1 MSRSFERNLLTVLA
15 VVLALAAAPV
25 MAQETFGSLRGS
37 VADDVGTPIAGAII
51 QAVGPMGTIG
61 TTSDESGDY
70 RFPRLAAGDYTIT
83 ARVEGFLDA
92 ATDVN
97 VTLGDAKSIN
107 FSMQKTFSE
116 EITVYSD
123 TVAID
128 FTDSATTSSIRQ
140 FEIDYLPRGR
150 DFTDVVAFIPGA
162 TDSAQAGG
170 ISVDGASG
178 LENRY
183 IIDGIDTTDPEIGD
197 SAIPMRAE
205 MMEEVQ
211 IKSAGYAA
219 EFGGALGGV
228 VNAITR
234 SGGNQF
240 HGSLFVDIEDN
251 SWNGSARSEIEQ
263 DGPDGPGTYTF
274 EKDDEKRYDP
284 GFVLSGPIL
293 RDKWW
298 FFASYQ
304 PGMRETKRTINWADD
319 PTDTY
324 TQNFDIDYASLNTT
338 VNISSAL
345 LFKAGLNFSPYTTDG
360 LLPNRNGLSG
370 LSDQSNYAPLGIE
383 GERETYYLTA
393 DWIASD
399 SFVVSGRGGFYHTN
413 NVDTGIP
420 LFDLINNYSTS
431 NSSDAVDG
439 TLYPDIPSAYQQNPG
454 WFSDNFQSP
463 VNQENIYERTQAGI
477 DATWFFQGAGD
488 HSLKFGYQNEE
499 IYNSVNSGYNADR
512 ILYYWDQSHTAT
524 DGVSYRGTYGNFR
537 LLNISTFGEATTN
550 NQAVFIQDTW
560 TITPNLTLNI
570 GIRFED
576 EAVPN
581 YGATGPD
588 PAISFGWSDKT
599 APRLGFAWDITGDT
613 KWKLYGSYGT
623 YYDVTKY
630 EMPRGSFGGDKWVD
644 FWFTMDSPDPGLN
657 QFSAGCTVGNNTI
670 FDVPTC
676 GQGTLY
682 DVSDRRLNSADPAT
696 WELLGYPTIEPNM
709 KPMESLEYQL
719 GLDHQLTS
727 VSQLGVRLV
736 HKEIVRT
743 IEDVGLLYPG
753 VGEVY
758 IIANPGEGVTV
769 SDAYVLPYVKP
780 KRDYNALEFTYDKR
794 FNNNWS
800 LRAYYT
806 LSKLEGNYSGLAN
819 SDENNNFGNP
829 LNAGGTGAR
838 LSPNVSRLWDV
849 AGSAYDQNGD
859 PVYGRLATDR
869 THQLGAQFLYS
880 FQFGFNVGVNQY
892 IGSGTPIS
900 TMGSIPSGNAFYP
913 YGRGDLGDTPWLTQT
928 DLTLYY
934 TLNFGNNLGLS
945 FGLTVLNLFDQ
956 DTELRKWTNRTTQDI
971 EVTDESFLTGFD
983 YAALEADLGS
993 TAVDELYGLWD
1004 TFQLPREL
1012 RFTVKFEF

>member
-1 MSRSFERNLLTVLA
+1 MRKLFERTILFAMVGA
-15 VVLALAAAPV
+15 LALAALPAT
-25 MAQETFGSLRGS
+25 AQETVGSLKGS

-51 QAVGPMGTIG
+51 EAVGPMGTMA
-61 TTSDESGDY
+61 TTSDAQGFY
-70 RFPRLAAGDYTIT
+70 RFPRLPAGDYTVT
-83 ARVEGFLDA
+83 ARVESFLDA
-92 ATDVN
+92 VTDAN
-97 VTLGDAKSIN
+97 VYLGEAQSIN

-128 FTDSATTSSIRQ
+128 FTESATTNSIRQ

-162 TDSAQAGG
+162 TNTAQAGG

-234 SGGNQF
+234 SGGNQW
-240 HGSLFVDIEDN
+240 HGSLFVDVENN
-251 SWNGSARSEIEQ
+251 SWNGSARSEIER
-263 DGPDGPGTYTF
+263 DGPDGEGVYTF
-274 EKDDEKRYDP
+274 DKDDEKRYDP

-304 PGMRETKRTINWADD
+304 PGLRTTRRTINWQES

-324 TQNFDIDYASLNTT
+324 KSNFDVDYASLNTT
-338 VNISSAL
+338 VNISSSFL
-345 LFKAGLNFSPYTTDG
+345 MKAGLNFSPYTTDG

-370 LSDQSNYAPLGIE
+370 LNGQENYEPLGVE

-399 SFVVSGRGGFYHTN
+399 SFVLSGRGGFYHTN
-413 NVDTGIP
+413 TVDTGVP
-420 LFDLINNYSTS
+420 LFDLIHNYSTS
-431 NSSDAVDG
+431 SDSDFLDTFEG
-439 TLYPDIPSAYQQNPG
+439 DIPTQWQQSPG
-454 WFSDNFQSP
+454 YFSDNFQGG

-477 DATWFFQGAGD
+477 DATWFFKGAGD

-512 ILYYWDQSHTAT
+512 ILYYWDRTHTAT
-524 DGVSYRGTYGNFR
+524 NGDVVRGEYGNFR

-560 TITPNLTLNI
+560 SVSPNVTLNI
-570 GIRFED
+570 GFRSED

-588 PAISFGWSDKT
+588 PAISFGWGDKF

-644 FWFTMDSPDPGLN
+644 FWYTFDTSDPGLN
-657 QFSAGCTVGNNTI
+657 TTGTCNTGNNTI
-670 FDVPTC
+670 FDVPVC
-676 GQGTLY
+676 SAGTLY

-696 WELLGYPTIEPNM
+696 WDFLGYPTIDPNM
-709 KPMESLEYQL
+709 KPMESLEYQI
-719 GLDHQLTS
+719 GMDHALTS
-727 VSQLGVRLV
+727 VSQVGVRLV

-758 IIANPGEGVTV
+758 IIGNPGEGVTGPEGN
-769 SDAYVLPYVKP
+769 YTLPYLKP
-780 KRDYNALEFTYDKR
+780 ERDYNALEFTYDKR
-794 FNNNWS
+794 FTNNWS

-819 SDENNNFGNP
+819 SDENNSFGNP
-829 LNAGGTGAR
+829 LNAGGTSAR

-859 PVYGRLATDR
+859 GVYGRLATDR
-869 THQLGAQFLYS
+869 THQIGAQFLYS
-880 FQFGFNVGVNQY
+880 FQFGFNVGVNQF
-892 IGSGTPIS
+892 IASGTPIS

-956 DTELRKWTNRTTQDI
+956 DTELRKWTNRTLSDI
-971 EVTDESFLTGFD
+971 SVEDSDFLTGFD
-983 YAALEADLGS
+983 YAALEADLG
-993 TAVDELYGLWD
+993 AGELDGLYGEWD

>member
-1 MSRSFERNLLTVLA
+1 MRKGNERNLLAVLA
-15 VVLALAAAPV
+15 IVLALAAAPAL
-25 MAQETFGSLRGS
+25 AQETVGSLKGS

-51 QAVGPMGTIG
+51 EAVGSMGPLS
-61 TTSDESGDY
+61 TTSDAQGNY
-70 RFPRLAAGDYTIT
+70 RFPRVPAGDYTVT

-92 ATDVN
+92 VTDTN
-97 VTLGDAKSIN
+97 VYLGEAQSIN

-128 FTDSATTSSIRQ
+128 FTESATTSSIRQ

-162 TDSAQAGG
+162 TDNAQAGG
-170 ISVDGASG
+170 ISVDGSSG

-240 HGSLFVDIEDN
+240 HGSVFVDYENMDL
-251 SWNGSARSEIEQ
+251 NGSARSELER
-263 DGPDGPGTYTF
+263 DGDHGPGVYTF
-274 EKDDEKRYDP
+274 DKDDEKRYDP

-304 PGMRETKRTINWADD
+304 PGIRTRNRTIDWANS

-324 TQNFDIDYASLNTT
+324 TSDFNVDYASLNTT
-338 VNISSAL
+338 VNISSSFL
-345 LFKAGLNFSPYTTDG
+345 MKAGLNFSPYTTDG

-370 LSDQSNYAPLGIE
+370 LNEQDNYAPLGIE

-413 NVDTGIP
+413 NVDTGVP
-420 LFDLINNYSTS
+420 VFDLINNYSTS
-431 NSSDAVDG
+431 NSSDATDG

-512 ILYYWDQSHTAT
+512 ILYYWDQSHTDT
-524 DGVSYRGTYGNFR
+524 SGVSQRGEYGNFR

-570 GIRFED
+570 GFRSED

-588 PAISFGWSDKT
+588 PAISFDWGDKF
-599 APRLGFAWDITGDT
+599 APRLGFAWDIKGDT

-623 YYDVTKY
+623 YFDVTKY

-644 FWFTMDSPDPGLN
+644 YWFTMDSPDPGLN
-657 QFSAGCTVGNNTI
+657 SFSGGCTVGNNTI

-696 WELLGYPTIEPNM
+696 WDFLGYPTIEPNM
-709 KPMESLEYQL
+709 KPMESLEYQI

-727 VSQLGVRLV
+727 VSQIGARVV

-758 IIANPGEGVTV
+758 IISNPGEGVTV

-780 KRDYNALEFTYDKR
+780 KRDYNALEITYDKR

-819 SDENNNFGNP
+819 SDENNTPGNP
-829 LNAGGTGAR
+829 LNAAGTSAR

-859 PVYGRLATDR
+859 AVYGRLATDR

-956 DTELRKWTNRTTQDI
+956 DTELRKWTNRTLQDI
-971 EVTDESFLTGFD
+971 EVSDESFLTGFD
-983 YAALEADLGS
+983 YAQLEADLGP

-1004 TFQLPREL
+1004 TFQLPRVL